1 MTIDTSREAVERL
14 IARLRG
20 QDPIPSR
27 NEVADEVAA
36 LLAERNT
43 WADRSDTWMERAMD
57 GQSKIFSLTTER
69 DALLARAEAAEAR
82 EQALLTSYDEE
93 RKALVESAS
102 LRERLKAAEELLQFI
117 AEVAPVADKTC
128 DEPGITFVEA
138 CRREMKERGK

>member
-14 IARLRG
+14 NTHRVYIDRTMRFDEG
-20 QDPIPSR
+20 ITWTT
-27 NEVADEVAA
+27 VAGFYPHAYVPEDFA
-36 LLAERNT
+36 L
-43 WADRSDTWMERAMD
+43 
-57 GQSKIFSLTTER
+57 
-69 DALLARAEAAEAR
+69 ALLARAEAAEAR